1 MGTDILKDA
10 QSRTIGYIE
19 TDARGWQTART
30 ALHVTVGYY
39 DPRTNWTVDR
49 HDCRVSSGNTLA
61 TLLLNDLAK
70 GSQA

>member
-10 QSRTIGYIE
+10 QSRTIGYIQ
-19 TDARGWQTART
+19 TDSRGRQTART
-30 ALHVTVGYY
+30 ARHVTVGYY

-61 TLLLNDLAK
+61 TLLLNE
-70 GSQA
+70 QARSGQA